1 MKSEVSD
8 TASRALNIKRVSG
21 FYFFKYMTMLEKTI
35 ERNGQK
41 VVEVRSDGG
50 KLLYVKT
57 KEGYEMK
64 CPRTKKIC
72 VVGYDK
78 MLFDCLKCMSG
89 IPDDELLFEKAKQIW
104 KLFED
109 SVKA

>member
-1 MKSEVSD
+1 
-8 TASRALNIKRVSG
+8 
-21 FYFFKYMTMLEKTI
+21 MLEKI
-35 ERNGQK
+35 VDRNGQK
-41 VVEVRSDGG
+41 VVEVRSDGR

-89 IPDDELLFEKAKQIW
+89 ISDDELLFEKAKCIQQF
-104 KLFED
+104 FED
-109 SVKA
+109 SVRT

>member
-1 MKSEVSD
+1 MKETKVY
-8 TASRALNIKRVSG
+8 K
-21 FYFFKYMTMLEKTI
+21 
-35 ERNGQK
+35 NGRE

-72 VVGYDK
+72 TVGYDK
-78 MLFDCLKCMSG
+78 MLFDCLQCMSG
-89 IPDDELLFEKAKQIW
+89 ISDGELLFDKAKQI
-104 KLFED
+104 KELIN
-109 SVKA
+109 KT